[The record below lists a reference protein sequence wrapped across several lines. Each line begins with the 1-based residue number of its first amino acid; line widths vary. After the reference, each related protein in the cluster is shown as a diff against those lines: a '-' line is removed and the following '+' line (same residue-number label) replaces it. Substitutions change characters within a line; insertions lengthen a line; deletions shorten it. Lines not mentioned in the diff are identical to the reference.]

1 MAGINPVLLLMH
13 NNVKMTRDCIESL
26 RAQDIPVM
34 IYVIDNATT
43 EDVQWVQE
51 NVDNYDRFEPQ
62 LGVSAGWNTG
72 LEIWFADKT
81 QYVLVPNT
89 DTILPSWFYSTL
101 LSYDAPLVTG
111 VSVGTIAE
119 ISEPP
124 SRKELAPCPD
134 FSAFL
139 IRRECWEKVGPFDE
153 SMVHYC
159 GDLDYHVRGCQL
171 GVPMMNTGVPFYHE
185 RSSTLRLANPL
196 ARRIIE
202 LQADADRAAFRRK
215 WGVGSGEVGFA
226 KLFEPKG

>member
-1 MAGINPVLLLMH
+1 MAEINPVLLLMH

-26 RAQDIPVM
+26 RAQDIPTT

-62 LGVSAGWNTG
+62 LGVSAGWNAG
-72 LEIWFADKT
+72 LEIWFAAKA
-81 QYVLVPNT
+81 QHVLVPNT
-89 DTILPSWFYSTL
+89 DTILPPWFYSTL

-111 VSVGTIAE
+111 VSVGTMAEIAE
-119 ISEPP
+119 PP
-124 SRKELAPCPD
+124 LRKELAPCPD

-139 IRRECWEKVGPFDE
+139 IRRECWEKVGKFDE
-153 SMVHYC
+153 SMVSYAS
-159 GDLDYHVRGCQL
+159 DIDMHVRGCQL
-171 GVPMMNTGVPFYHE
+171 GVPMMNAGVPFYHE

-196 ARRIIE
+196 AQRVIE

-215 WGVGSGEVGFA
+215 WGVGPGEVGFE
-226 KLFEPKG
+226 KLFAAKG